1 MFVPGERCSDPA
13 DYVLPSL
20 AKCPQ
25 KQFVDN
31 NVNNSMKLKLQLF
44 PIDEP
49 TRRALEM
56 VSIKEN
62 QQESYFSNVKVLLE
76 TIISFSFF
84 PLLG

>member
-1 MFVPGERCSDPA
+1 MFIPGEKCSDPA

-20 AKCPQ
+20 PTCPQ
-25 KQFVDN
+25 NQFVDN
-31 NVNNSMKLKLQLF
+31 NVNNIMKLKLQLF

-62 QQESYFSNVKVLLE
+62 QRASYFRNVKLLLE
-76 TIISFSFF
+76 TIISLSFF
-84 PLLG
+84 PFSG